1 MKKVFSRKNKILLII
16 IAVTI
21 PIAASIFFFNQ
32 NKLVLVESNRDLNI
46 NLSQEDFTE
55 EWFKESHETQ
65 LIINSDFNSDVG
77 WISEYDGD
85 IRDVDTYIG
94 EGVANFRVIGETYVS
109 TLISGTL
116 NSTSSQN
123 WYNTTNPEIPVYPTQ
138 GHGSDESGV
147 FASHLWAEH
156 GGTTVN
162 AYQKTSI
169 QWEKIITT
177 PLNMS
182 DYTITSASLSVL
194 INATAKAYVGC
205 GGGDVWHWEGVEVAG
220 DVGMST
226 FVEGDYIKY
235 YVRLANLD
243 KDVNYKITDYQTSTL
258 GQDGAQVADSYDYL
272 NDTIFVA
279 ENIDDLIFFLNQV
292 LENGDY
298 QNFIIILGMEF
309 NCEDNCSTDLDEFNE
324 VYIKACNLT
333 ISYVKKIDQLTSMSW
348 KYPTEGI
355 NTKGGIIDIT
365 QSKLFFDY
373 EIDKL
378 WPVSLS
384 SNSEFRI
391 LINDQEYSENI
402 NLGEADTNPKQAKV
416 GGYDLTSITPE
427 NYDINLTIQI
437 FLGDEFNLVEN
448 YTITI
453 DNVSLYVS
461 YDLFFPA
468 QRDITFLILLV
479 SALIASALLFVY
491 FIYYRRVLRFPKQ
504 IRKVRK
510 YRKSLKKENPPN
522 VTITTRKNLFKKKYG
537 KIAKKTSTKTQTT
550 SSNKTKEVKENLKNK
565 VKELKS
571 TKKLILLIFLL
582 IGLVIIPIIFVNI
595 PKDSNY
601 SRDLLKLSQ
610 GSSTDTF
617 TRKSVTRQWID
628 NSNFS
633 TNENWTSVLEGD
645 LTDIQAEIDNG
656 SANYVI
662 DGDVGAQIF
671 VENGTSSGWIQITDP
686 DGLPLPDTYGMD
698 ESGWYTSHYW
708 PDNAPQSLRVQW
720 QKNFTMDV
728 NMSDYVITSAYLN
741 CWING
746 TAQAS
751 PVNGGG
757 IDRPGDTLSGGTTVQ
772 IATGDFAKFFL
783 IISDIDKNREF
794 VATQYQTD
802 DLGKDDPVPITQL
815 NNTLIGPINEDTLIF
830 YLEQALQYDHQN
842 FAITLGTYI
851 WCEDSGHPGDS
862 DNWQMLLIKNFNMSI
877 AYQKKINQFSS
888 LTWNYYGDKIEETN
902 YNIEVKN
909 AELFFD
915 YRINQTGV
923 SSLSPN
929 SRFKI
934 FINNVEYNETIRL
947 DELEEEFKEARED
960 GFIVTN
966 LIPNDKGFNVS
977 IQVYIADEFI
987 LDKDIMI
994 SIDNVILRISYDL
1007 IIPSEPDFIFQTFFI
1022 LAAIGAA
1029 ALATYIILYQLI
1041 LKYPVQ
1047 VRKVRKYRK
1056 TLQNINQPS
1065 VQISTRESSFAK
1077 IYQEE
1082 MGKTSKFLKGTPRD
1096 GIIVRDKLLGQD
1108 QDKMIEK

>member
-1 MKKVFSRKNKILLII
+1 MKKYLSRKNKILYII
-16 IAVTI
+16 VILNISIVT
-21 PIAASIFFFNQ
+21 SFFFFDQNNSLLDKSNQ
-32 NKLVLVESNRDLNI
+32 NLSI

-65 LIINSDFNSDVG
+65 LIINSDFDNDIG

-85 IRDVDTYIG
+85 ISDVGTNIVG
-94 EGVANFRVIGETYVS
+94 GGANFKVIGETYTS

-116 NSTSSQN
+116 NSTTSQD

-169 QWEKIITT
+169 QWEKMITT

-182 DYTITSASLSVL
+182 DYYITSASLSVL

-220 DVGMST
+220 DSGMT
-226 FVEGDYIKY
+226 NFVEGDYIKY

-243 KDVNYKITDYQTSTL
+243 KDVNYKITQYQTSTL
-258 GQDGAQVADSYDYL
+258 GQDGSQIADSYDYL

-279 ENIDDLIFFLNQV
+279 ENMDDLIFFLNQV

-333 ISYVKKIDQLTSMSW
+333 ISYVKKINQLTSMSW
-348 KYPTEGI
+348 KYPTERI
-355 NTKGGIIDIT
+355 DNKGGIIDIT

-373 EIDKL
+373 KIDKL

-384 SNSEFRI
+384 PNSEFRI

-402 NLGEADTNPKQAKV
+402 KLSEVSMNLTQAKI

-437 FLGDEFNLVEN
+437 FLADEFNLVEN

-453 DNVSLYVS
+453 DNVYLRVY

-468 QRDITFLILLV
+468 QRDITFIILLI
-479 SALIASALLFVY
+479 SALIVSALLFVY
-491 FIYYRRVLRFPKQ
+491 FIYYRRVLRFPKPV
-504 IRKVRK
+504 RKVRK
-510 YRKSLKKENPPN
+510 YRKSLRKEKPPN
-522 VTITTRKNLFKKKYG
+522 VSITTRKNLFDKKYG
-537 KIAKKTSTKTQTT
+537 KIVKRTSTKTRVSS
-550 SSNKTKEVKENLKNK
+550 SSNIKEVKNNLKNNIDK
-565 VKELKS
+565 LKS

-582 IGLVIIPIIFVNI
+582 IGLIVMPIIVISI
-595 PKDSNY
+595 PNDSTY
-601 SRDLLKLSQ
+601 SRNLLKLSQ
-610 GSSTDTF
+610 ESSTDTY
-617 TRKSVTRQWID
+617 TRKSVTQQWID
-628 NSNFS
+628 NTNFD
-633 TNENWTSVLEGD
+633 TIENWTSLLEGD
-645 LTDIQAEIDNG
+645 LSDIQAEINNG
-656 SANYVI
+656 SANYI
-662 DGDVGAQIF
+662 INGDVGSQIF
-671 VENGTSSGWIQITDP
+671 VENGTSSGWIQIEDQ

-698 ESGWYTSHYW
+698 DSGWYTSHFW

-720 QKNFTMDV
+720 QKNFTMDL
-728 NMSDYVITSAYLN
+728 NMSDYVITSASLN

-746 TAQAS
+746 TAQAT

-772 IATGDFAKFFL
+772 IATGDFARFFL

-802 DLGKDDPVPITQL
+802 DLGKDNPVPITQL
-815 NNTLIGPINEDTLIF
+815 NDTLIGPINEDTLIF

-877 AYQKKINQFSS
+877 TYQKKINQFSS
-888 LTWNYYGDKIEETN
+888 LTWNNYGDQIEENN
-902 YNIEVKN
+902 YTIEIKN

-915 YRINQTGV
+915 YKINQTWV
-923 SSLSPN
+923 NSLSPN
-929 SRFKI
+929 SRFKL

-947 DELEEEFKEARED
+947 NELETMFKEARED
-960 GFIVTN
+960 GFIVTS
-966 LIPNDKGFNVS
+966 LIPNDEEINVS

-994 SIDNVILRISYDL
+994 SIDNVILWISYDV
-1007 IIPSEPDFIFQTFFI
+1007 IIPLESDFIFQTFFI
-1022 LAAIGAA
+1022 LASIGAA
-1029 ALATYIILYQLI
+1029 ALATYIILYQRI
-1041 LKYPVQ
+1041 FKYPVQ

-1056 TLQNINQPS
+1056 TLQNVNQPS
-1065 VQISTRESSFAK
+1065 VQISTRESSFADM
-1077 IYQEE
+1077 YQEE
-1082 MGKTSKFLKGTPRD
+1082 MRKTSKFLKGTPRD
-1096 GIIVRDKLLGQD
+1096 GKVVRDKLLGQD
-1108 QDKMIEK
+1108 